1 MITQNG
7 NMAQCLV
14 TVKRSITSLAVSPT
28 SKTLIVG
35 QTLQLSKTINPSNTT
50 EGTVW
55 TSSNNSVA
63 TVTSSGGFVTAKG
76 VGTATITLKSSES
89 NVSASCVVTVTA
101 GGYIIGLGDTQT
113 GSNGSVKKLNSNGKL
128 LWSYTENLM
137 RCVNSVAQTSDG
149 GYIIGL
155 GDTETGSNGSVKKLD
170 SNGKLLWSYTEN
182 LMRCVNSVTQTY

>member
-1 MITQNG
+1 MV
-7 NMAQCLV
+7 QCLV
-14 TVKRSITSLAVSPT
+14 VVKRSITSLAVSQT

-63 TVTSSGGFVTAKG
+63 TVTSSGGFVTATG

-101 GGYIIGLGDTQT
+101 RKYIVVYEDYTTSSSGQ
-113 GSNGSVKKLNSNGKL
+113 VVKLNSNGQKI
-128 LWSYTENLM
+128 WEYRTSYS
-137 RCVNSVAQTSDG
+137 VNSVAQA
-149 GYIIGL
+149 Y
-155 GDTETGSNGSVKKLD
+155 
-170 SNGKLLWSYTEN
+170 
-182 LMRCVNSVTQTY
+182 

>member
-1 MITQNG
+1 MIAQNG

-101 GGYIIGLGDTQT
+101 GGYVVGT
-113 GSNGSVKKLNSNGKL
+113 GTES
-128 LWSYTENLM
+128 SYGHFIKHNASGEKQWEKQCND
-137 RCVNSVAQTSDG
+137 RVNSV
-149 GYIIGL
+149 I
-155 GDTETGSNGSVKKLD
+155 
-170 SNGKLLWSYTEN
+170 
-182 LMRCVNSVTQTY
+182 QTY

>member
-1 MITQNG
+1 MV
-7 NMAQCLV
+7 QCLV
-14 TVKRSITSLAVSPT
+14 VVKRSITSLAVSQT

-63 TVTSSGGFVTAKG
+63 TVTSSRGFVTATG

-101 GGYIIGLGDTQT
+101 GGYVVGIGDFTTSIYGR
-113 GSNGSVKKLNSNGKL
+113 VVKLNSNGQKV
-128 LWSYTENLM
+128 WEYSTNYST
-137 RCVNSVAQTSDG
+137 NSVTQTSDG
-149 GYIIGL
+149 GYIIGC
-155 GDTETGSNGSVKKLD
+155 GDNTTSIYGRVVKLNSNGQKVWEYNTNYS
-170 SNGKLLWSYTEN
+170 T
-182 LMRCVNSVTQTY
+182 NSVAQTY

>member
-1 MITQNG
+1 MIAQNG

-35 QTLQLSKTINPSNTT
+35 QTLQLSKTIKPSNTT

-89 NVSASCVVTVTA
+89 NVSASCVMTVTPSYIYA
-101 GGYIIGLGDTQT
+101 GIGSYNDSSYNDGK
-113 GSNGSVKKLNSNGKL
+113 VVKLNQNGKT
-128 LWSYTENLM
+128 LWNWSSNYGAI
-137 RCVNSVAQTSDG
+137 NSI
-149 GYIIGL
+149 Y
-155 GDTETGSNGSVKKLD
+155 SN
-170 SNGKLLWSYTEN
+170 
-182 LMRCVNSVTQTY
+182 

>member
-76 VGTATITLKSSES
+76 VGTVTITLKSSES

-101 GGYIIGLGDTQT
+101 GGYVVGTGYDSSNSSSGYIIKFD
-113 GSNGSVKKLNSNGKL
+113 SNGKQ
-128 LWSYTENLM
+128 LWSTKAIASSNGNSNSSYN
-137 RCVNSVAQTSDG
+137 VNSVAQT
-149 GYIIGL
+149 Y
-155 GDTETGSNGSVKKLD
+155 
-170 SNGKLLWSYTEN
+170 
-182 LMRCVNSVTQTY
+182 

>member
-1 MITQNG
+1 
-7 NMAQCLV
+7 MAQCLV

-63 TVTSSGGFVTAKG
+63 TVTSSGGFVTATG

-89 NVSASCVVTVTA
+89 NVSASCIVTVTA
-101 GGYIIGLGDTQT
+101 GSIIVGTTYSDSS
-113 GSNGSVKKLNSNGKL
+113 SNGSLIKYDLNGNIIWNKSIDYPK
-128 LWSYTENLM
+128 
-137 RCVNSVAQTSDG
+137 G
-149 GYIIGL
+149 GARTMIM
-155 GDTETGSNGSVKKLD
+155 T
-170 SNGKLLWSYTEN
+170 W
-182 LMRCVNSVTQTY
+182 

>member
-1 MITQNG
+1 MIAQNG

-89 NVSASCVVTVTA
+89 NVSASCVVTVINEKILISTDST
-101 GGYIIGLGDTQT
+101 LLKCD
-113 GSNGSVKKLNSNGKL
+113 GSGNL
-128 LWSYTENLM
+128 LWKKRYESTTLPTNYYSIKQ
-137 RCVNSVAQTSDG
+137 V
-149 GYIIGL
+149 
-155 GDTETGSNGSVKKLD
+155 ETIF
-170 SNGKLLWSYTEN
+170 
-182 LMRCVNSVTQTY
+182 

>member
-1 MITQNG
+1 MIAQNG

-101 GGYIIGLGDTQT
+101 GGYIVGIGDRE
-113 GSNGSVKKLNSNGKL
+113 NGLDGKVVKLNSSGKETWN
-128 LWSYTENLM
+128 WSSS
-137 RCVNSVAQTSDG
+137 RCVNSIVQTTDG
-149 GYIIGL
+149 GYIVGIG
-155 GDTETGSNGSVKKLD
+155 DVQNGL
-170 SNGKLLWSYTEN
+170 NGKVVKLNSSGKETWNWSSS
-182 LMRCVNSVTQTY
+182 RCVNAVTQTY

>member
-101 GGYIIGLGDTQT
+101 GGYIIGIGTESTSRGYLIKYNSS
-113 GSNGSVKKLNSNGKL
+113 GSQQWKVDQRDNGA
-128 LWSYTENLM
+128 
-137 RCVNSVAQTSDG
+137 RVNAVAT
-149 GYIIGL
+149 
-155 GDTETGSNGSVKKLD
+155 
-170 SNGKLLWSYTEN
+170 
-182 LMRCVNSVTQTY
+182 TY

>member
-1 MITQNG
+1 
-7 NMAQCLV
+7 MAQCLV

>member
-1 MITQNG
+1 MTMQNG

-63 TVTSSGGFVTAKG
+63 TVTPSGGFVTVKG

-101 GGYIIGLGDTQT
+101 GSIIVGTAG
-113 GSNGSVKKLNSNGKL
+113 G
-128 LWSYTENLM
+128 NLIK
-137 RCVNSVAQTSDG
+137 V
-149 GYIIGL
+149 
-155 GDTETGSNGSVKKLD
+155 D
-170 SNGKLLWSYTEN
+170 SNGN
-182 LMRCVNSVTQTY
+182 LVWNKDVVSFIHYNSDINSTSVMK